1 LTRGGWLCYFS
12 TDQSDLNQTVGFP
25 ISARFEPVSME
36 KNLKQSTTKE
46 LRKMTSIAK
55 AAAKLFNEKGFL
67 ETSMNDISAAAKLSK
82 GGIYHYFSSKNEM
95 LYFISTNFMGLLLKD
110 LEEALKKI
118 DQNFA
123 KIQFIISRHIEFYT
137 KYIAEA
143 KTTIHEG
150 HLLPSEYFKII
161 GEQQRQYYRIV
172 SDVLSDF
179 FGGQISE
186 DELKVLTFILF
197 GTCNGIYFW
206 YDPKGSMTP
215 KELSGIIIDILCRG
229 LKGYQARDKAK
240 VKGKNP

>member
-1 LTRGGWLCYFS
+1 MGKYL
-12 TDQSDLNQTVGFP
+12 DQLN
-25 ISARFEPVSME
+25 E
-36 KNLKQSTTKE
+36 KE

-55 AAAKLFNEKGFL
+55 AAAKLFNEKGFC
-67 ETSMNDISAAAKLSK
+67 EASMDDISAAAKLSK
-82 GGIYHYFSSKNEM
+82 GGIYHYFSSKNEI
-95 LYFISTNFMGLLLKD
+95 LYFISTNFMGILLKD
-110 LEEALKKI
+110 LEQELGKI
-118 DQNFA
+118 EENFA
-123 KIQFIISRHIEFYT
+123 KIQFVISRHIEFYT

-172 SDVLSDF
+172 SDILSDF

-186 DELKVLTFILF
+186 DELKVLAFILF

-215 KELSGIIIDILCRG
+215 KELSGTIIEILCRG
-229 LKGYQARDKAK
+229 LIGYKAK
-240 VKGKNP
+240 GRARAEGKSLRVC